1 MGTPYETD
9 VVAWA
14 REQAELLRSG
24 NFSAIDVEHIAEEI
38 EDVAGSERREL
49 KHRLS
54 VLIAHLLK
62 WQFQPAGRGTSW
74 SATIRLQR
82 REIKFALN
90 QMLSLRHCFDDEQ
103 WLAVIWDSGH
113 DLAEAETGME
123 IPPLRAWS
131 FEQVLDNDFWPH

>member
-14 REQAELLRSG
+14 CEQAELLRSG

-38 EDVAGSERREL
+38 EDVARSERREL

-62 WQFQPAGRGTSW
+62 WNHQPTRRGTSW

-82 REIKFALN
+82 REIHYALKS
-90 QMLSLRHCFDDEQ
+90 MPSLRHCFDDEE
-103 WLAVIWDSGH
+103 WLDMMWQSAC
-113 DLAEAETGME
+113 DLAEADTGIN
-123 IPPLRAWS
+123 IPSTHAWS
-131 FEQVLDNDFWPH
+131 LEQVLDNDFWPD

>member
-14 REQAELLRSG
+14 YEQARLLRSG
-24 NFSAIDVEHIAEEI
+24 DFSAIDVEHIAEEI
-38 EDVAGSERREL
+38 EDVGRSERREL

-62 WQFQPAGRGTSW
+62 WSQQPARRGSSW

-82 REIKFALN
+82 REIQYALKA
-90 QMLSLRHCFDDEQ
+90 MPSLRHCFDDEE
-103 WLAVIWDSGH
+103 WLDVMWQSAC
-113 DLAEAETGME
+113 DLAEADTG
-123 IPPLRAWS
+123 IKIRSTRGWS
-131 FEQVLDNDFWPH
+131 LEQVLDNDFWPD

>member
-14 REQAELLRSG
+14 VEQAELLRSG
-24 NFSAIDVEHIAEEI
+24 NFSAIDVEHIVEEI

-62 WQFQPAGRGTSW
+62 WKFQPARRGASW
-74 SATIRLQR
+74 SSTIRLQR
-82 REIKFALN
+82 VEIKYALKA
-90 QMLSLRHCFDDEQ
+90 MPSLRHCFDDEE
-103 WLAVIWDSGH
+103 WLAVMWHSARQ
-113 DLAEAETGME
+113 LAQGDTGLD
-123 IPPLRAWS
+123 IPSPDAWS
-131 FEQVLDNDFWPH
+131 LEQVLDNDFWPD